1 MTTVIGS
8 VIIELDIPASASL
21 KDKRRVVRSVVAR
34 LRREYNISVAE
45 TDALDQWQRAVISM
59 VTVSNDARYAHGLL
73 EKAVASLDEWRLDCN
88 IASYQ
93 VEIW

>member
-1 MTTVIGS
+1 MVIGS
-8 VIIELDIPASASL
+8 ALIELDIPASASL

-34 LRREYNISVAE
+34 LRREYNLSVAE
-45 TDALDQWQRAVISM
+45 VGDLDQWRRAEIGI
-59 VTVSNDARYAHGLL
+59 VTVSNDSRYAHGLL
-73 EKAVASLDEWRLDCN
+73 EKAVAAVAEWRLDCN

>member
-1 MTTVIGS
+1 MVIGS
-8 VIIELDIPASASL
+8 ALIELDIPASASL

-34 LRREYNISVAE
+34 LRREYNLSVAE
-45 TDALDQWQRAVISM
+45 VGDLDQWRRAEIGI
-59 VTVSNDARYAHGLL
+59 VTVSNDVRYAHGLL
-73 EKAVASLDEWRLDCN
+73 EKAVAALAEWRLDCN

>member
-1 MTTVIGS
+1 MVIGS
-8 VIIELDIPASASL
+8 ALIELDIPASASL
-21 KDKRRVVRSVVAR
+21 KDKRRVVRSVIAR
-34 LRREYNISVAE
+34 LRRDYNLSVAE
-45 TDALDQWQRAVISM
+45 VDALDQWRRAVIGI

-73 EKAVASLDEWRLDCN
+73 EKAVAALGEWRLDCD

>member
-1 MTTVIGS
+1 MVIGS
-8 VIIELDIPASASL
+8 AILELDIPASASL

-45 TDALDQWQRAVISM
+45 VDALDHRQRAVIGI

-73 EKAVASLDEWRLDCN
+73 EKAVAALAEWRLDCD